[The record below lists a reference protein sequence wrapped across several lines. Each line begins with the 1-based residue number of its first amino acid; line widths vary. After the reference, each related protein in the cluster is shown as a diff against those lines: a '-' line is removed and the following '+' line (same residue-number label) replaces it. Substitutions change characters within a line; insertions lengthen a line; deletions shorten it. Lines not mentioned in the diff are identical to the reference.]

1 MISVLY
7 ADDESLLLDVTKTYL
22 DRTGEF
28 CVTTA
33 NSGPSALD
41 LLATTQFDAVIS
53 DYQMPVMDGIEL
65 LKHVRAA
72 SPNLPFIMFTG
83 KGREEIAIE
92 AFENGADFYIQKG
105 GAPKP
110 QFKELAHKIKSAVGR
125 RQAEDTV
132 KLVNRKLQLLASIT
146 RHDIMNQ
153 LTALKADLDSAE
165 EVETD
170 PEKRDLI
177 RKGQRIAATIE

>member
-83 KGREEIAIE
+83 
-92 AFENGADFYIQKG
+92 N
-105 GAPKP
+105 
-110 QFKELAHKIKSAVGR
+110 
-125 RQAEDTV
+125 QA
-132 KLVNRKLQLLASIT
+132 K
-146 RHDIMNQ
+146 
-153 LTALKADLDSAE
+153 LTANLIVRTSCRHGVGPGNLVMLSAPNKRTCTTGNAIDSFTGKLEIGCIGA
-165 EVETD
+165 T
-170 PEKRDLI
+170 
-177 RKGQRIAATIE
+177 GIASVRTFG